1 MAEYIEREAL
11 QDDIRDSYQ
20 KLHEIYNGLKFE
32 NERAICGA
40 ELTTF
45 CEILM
50 RIKDWPAADVVEVRH
65 GRWEVY
71 LDGKYLM
78 CSACKASFWDENGD
92 GGTNYCPNCGARMKG
107 E

>member
-1 MAEYIEREAL
+1 MKEYIEREAVL
-11 QDDIRDSYQ
+11 AEADYDGNFVLVVPAKKIRN
-20 KLHEIYNGLKFE
+20 L
-32 NERAICGA
+32 
-40 ELTTF
+40 
-45 CEILM
+45 
-50 RIKDWPAADVVEVRH
+50 PAADVVERKR

-92 GGTNYCPNCGARMKG
+92 GGTNFCPNCGADMKG